1 MGVDRQ
7 NQTPKLTTM
16 NNITPTTEQI
26 NRYSEIFIGS
36 KTNRGQVNQGKTTTE
51 KLTLDAA
58 KHLSGIL
65 PQGLSPNRLD
75 IENKTAEAHYLCC
88 DLDLGYQSLE
98 AQIELAQYLIPFDA
112 ELRIF
117 KSKSKGYHIYKFLN
131 KFYPSEQVRKKA
143 KALEQYLVKKYKL
156 AVDKG
161 HTLPAS
167 FRFEKQLQDGT
178 KVPDLSSGNWLNL
191 PYLGLKQRTGLSLC
205 GNYELTFDEFCLNYD
220 LRKHK
225 KLAALIGKKTVST
238 GRHDDLFGAAG
249 YIKHYLNDDE
259 ELFKKI
265 AASMGFTEYDWFTG
279 GKISRQWD
287 QRINH
292 DKEYYDNYTFGRFRN
307 IVNLPDYK
315 DIKPNNSAPPTLP
328 DDWVIDD
335 AAVIVDMD
343 LPEAEEEI
351 FTATEWTEERNT
363 QIQSRPWIIP
373 GFLMRACATVL
384 LGPPGAGKTSL
395 EATLAYAFIYE
406 LPFLGQPILDA
417 GNVCFVAAEE
427 SRNETDL
434 KFAACKQLYPGATK
448 KHKLFT
454 RGIEEDLKLVKFKSN
469 GDVIKTGAYKS
480 LLKFIKDKDIKLLIL
495 DPLINFRS
503 GSFDENNNEQ
513 MEQYV
518 KGALIALAV
527 EASIGLLLA
536 SHTNKMGMITY
547 KQDSDE
553 IDISNAMNAARGAS
567 SLAGAARIMKA
578 ITPMTK
584 DLWEKKYQSVAEPG
598 KNWTDYVAMIDAK
611 SNYSKKNADIEWLS
625 VVPFDI
631 ETADNKIEQVSLLVP
646 SELAEVDKQYS
657 ALKGAKNVEFINQ
670 NVQTLVAMFNSQRT
684 EVTVNNLVLKLLPLH
699 VKFNDETV
707 SEATMKTQIRRK
719 IMDGLNENNN
729 YTFGEF
735 KYKYAYDTY
744 ASKNKHVIRRY
755 PLKEMETPF

>member
-1 MGVDRQ
+1 MA
-7 NQTPKLTTM
+7 NENK
-16 NNITPTTEQI
+16 IFKEQI
-26 NRYSEIFIGS
+26 IRYSEIFSGS
-36 KTNRGQVNQGKTTTE
+36 QTNRGQVEQGKTTTV
-51 KLTLDAA
+51 KLSLDPE
-58 KHLSGIL
+58 KHLSGML

-75 IENKTAEAHYLCC
+75 LKKKTAEAHYFCC
-88 DLDLGYQSLE
+88 DLDLGYQNVKT
-98 AQIELAQYLIPFDA
+98 QIELAQYLISFDP
-112 ELRIF
+112 ELIVF
-117 KSKSKGYHIYKFLN
+117 KSKKKGYHIYKFLN
-131 KFYPSEQVRKKA
+131 KFHQSELVRKKA
-143 KALEQYLVKKYKL
+143 KALEQYLIKKYDT
-156 AVDKG
+156 AVDTG
-161 HTLPAS
+161 HTLPGS
-167 FRFEKQLQDGT
+167 YRFEKTLEDGST
-178 KVPDLSSGNWLNL
+178 VSDISSGNWLNL
-191 PYLGLKQRTGLSLC
+191 PYLGLKERTCLSLC
-205 GNYELTFDEFCLNYD
+205 GRYELSFDEFCLRYD

-225 KLAALIGKKTVST
+225 KLAACIGKKTVST
-238 GRHDDLFGAAG
+238 GRHEDLFGAAG
-249 YIKHYLNDDE
+249 YIKNYLNDNE
-259 ELFKKI
+259 ELFRKI
-265 AASMGFTEYDWFTG
+265 AASMGFAEYDWHSG
-279 GKISRQWD
+279 GNISHQWN
-287 QRINH
+287 QRGNH
-292 DKEYYDNYTFGRFRN
+292 NKEYYDNYTFKQFRD
-307 IVNLPDYK
+307 IVGLPDYK
-315 DIKPNNSAPPTLP
+315 DIKPDTSAPPTLP
-328 DDWVIDD
+328 GDWVIDD
-335 AAVIVDMD
+335 AALITDMD

-351 FTATEWTEERNT
+351 FKAIEWTEDRNT

-373 GFLMRACATVL
+373 GFLMRGCATVL
-384 LGPPGAGKTSL
+384 LGPPGSGKTSL
-395 EATLAYAFIYE
+395 EATLAYAFVYE

-427 SRNETDL
+427 SKNETDL
-434 KFAACKQLYPGATK
+434 KFAACKQLYPGAKK

-469 GDVIKTGAYKS
+469 GDAIKTGAYKG
-480 LLKFIKDKDIKLLIL
+480 LLKFIKDNDIKLLIL

-503 GSFDENNNEQ
+503 GCFDENNNEQ

-527 EASIGLLLA
+527 EADIGLLLA
-536 SHTNKMGMITY
+536 SHTNKMGMMSY

-584 DLWEKKYQSVAEPG
+584 DLWEKKYQSIAEPG

-611 SNYSKKNADIEWLS
+611 SNYSKKNSEIEWLS

-646 SELAEVDKQYS
+646 SELSEVDKQYS
-657 ALKGAKNVEFINQ
+657 KLKGAKNVEFINQ
-670 NVQTLVAMFNSQRT
+670 NVQTLVSMFNAQRT

-719 IMDGLNENNN
+719 IMDGLNEHNN